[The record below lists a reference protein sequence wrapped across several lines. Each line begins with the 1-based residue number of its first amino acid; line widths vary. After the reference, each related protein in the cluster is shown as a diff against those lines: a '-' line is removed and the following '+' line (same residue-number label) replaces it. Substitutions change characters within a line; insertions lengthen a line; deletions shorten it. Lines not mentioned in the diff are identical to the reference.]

1 MRGESQESK
10 ANKEQNHDILEKTQG
25 KGSSVPSS
33 RCKSKH
39 TALMWS
45 KLGADMLCHLEAPIS
60 CGGRES
66 LKHVHRIFNDSVTPK
81 VVGIRD
87 FDVGTQTPPGQ
98 AEGDD
103 AR

>member
-1 MRGESQESK
+1 
-10 ANKEQNHDILEKTQG
+10 
-25 KGSSVPSS
+25 
-33 RCKSKH
+33 
-39 TALMWS
+39 
-45 KLGADMLCHLEAPIS
+45 MLCHLEAPIS

-81 VVGIRD
+81 VVGIRG

-98 AEGDD
+98 AEGDG